1 MEPLEY
7 TAKYFPNLNPT
18 TVKVVRGDTFDTAV
32 TLENARELM
41 GCQDTQ
47 KICVLNFANAKDI
60 GGGWLKGAM
69 AQEEELCY
77 RSTLSATLKDCF
89 YPLGELAAVYSANV
103 VIFRE
108 NYAKNHSLMWHES
121 PELLP
126 VVSVISMAATD
137 GPAITVADD
146 GQEKYLNTLD
156 RDVMK
161 DKMRLILR
169 VAGHSGHRTLV
180 LGAFGCGVFRNPKH
194 DVAHCWAEVLKE
206 SEFKGWW
213 EVIVFAILEKKA
225 ESVDGADL
233 TLQIFRSIL
242 GNLQV

>member
-1 MEPLEY
+1 
-7 TAKYFPNLNPT
+7 
-18 TVKVVRGDTFDTAV
+18 
-32 TLENARELM
+32 
-41 GCQDTQ
+41 
-47 KICVLNFANAKDI
+47 
-60 GGGWLKGAM
+60 M

-77 RSTLSATLKDCF
+77 RSTLSATLKPRF
-89 YPLGELAAVYSANV
+89 YPFGELEAVYSPNV

-108 NYAKNHSLMWHES
+108 NYAKNHSLMWHET

-126 VVSVISMAATD
+126 VVSVISIAATD
-137 GPAITVADD
+137 RPAITVADD

-156 RDVMK
+156 RDRMK

-169 VAGHSGHRTLV
+169 VAGHSGHRRLV
-180 LGAFGCGVFRNPKH
+180 LGAFGCGVFKNPKH
-194 DVAHCWAEVLKE
+194 HVAHCWAEVLKE
-206 SEFKGWW
+206 DEFKGWW

-225 ESVDGADL
+225 DSVDGADL